1 MYDGIYY
8 VTLLITIVC
17 GFIDLMSGNFARA
30 ATAGTVLFI
39 LACIGVRAV
48 IRDNQFTKQRIEAL
62 KKWYPNETEAWY
74 RNRIQ
79 LNFDGLDIQYAA
91 QQKKIAKLKELVP
104 GQQDWWYKVH
114 LNDDEYKG
122 RL

>member
-39 LACIGVRAV
+39 LACIS
-48 IRDNQFTKQRIEAL
+48 
-62 KKWYPNETEAWY
+62 
-74 RNRIQ
+74 
-79 LNFDGLDIQYAA
+79 GLPTVVC
-91 QQKKIAKLKELVP
+91 L
-104 GQQDWWYKVH
+104 
-114 LNDDEYKG
+114 
-122 RL
+122 RLSG